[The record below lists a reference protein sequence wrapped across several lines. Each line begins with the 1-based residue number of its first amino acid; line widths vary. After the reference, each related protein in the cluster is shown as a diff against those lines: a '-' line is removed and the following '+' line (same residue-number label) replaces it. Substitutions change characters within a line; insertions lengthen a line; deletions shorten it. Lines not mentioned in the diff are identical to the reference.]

1 MHDIDDLFKQINSEK
16 TRIEE
21 EEKQHKKKEA
31 ERNEELGLLNKAA
44 QWVQAHWRGLLDR
57 RAYEKMRKKKKKRGK
72 KR

>member
-16 TRIEE
+16 QRIEE
-21 EEKQHKKKEA
+21 EEKAQKKKEQ
-31 ERNEELGLLNKAA
+31 ERNQELQLLHRAA

-57 RAYEKMRKKKKKRGK
+57 RAYEKMQKKKKKRGK